1 MQRREDLFGPTVND
15 FIPERWATWTPV
27 PWTYIPFNGGPRIC
41 LGQNF
46 ALTEMAYATCR
57 MCQIFVRVEERSR
70 LKRGEVGFRTDIVLS
85 PLKGVKIGLI
95 RAEH

>member
-1 MQRREDLFGPTVND
+1 
-15 FIPERWATWTPV
+15 
-27 PWTYIPFNGGPRIC
+27 

-57 MCQIFVRVEERSR
+57 MCQTFVRVEERSG
-70 LKRGEVGFRTDIVLS
+70 LKRGEVGFKTDIVLS

-95 RAEH
+95 RAED

>member
-57 MCQIFVRVEERSR
+57 MCQIFVRVEERSG

>member
-1 MQRREDLFGPTVND
+1 M
-15 FIPERWATWTPV
+15 
-27 PWTYIPFNGGPRIC
+27 PRVGC
-41 LGQNF
+41 
-46 ALTEMAYATCR
+46 
-57 MCQIFVRVEERSR
+57 VRYLSE